1 MKIMQKYFLALVP
14 PAEILEK
21 AESIKQEI
29 RGKFNVKYALK
40 SPAHITLKMPFSY
53 NEAKEAVLCEQLSVF
68 ASRFKPFKVE
78 LGKINTFGKRVI
90 FLGVEPSAPLL
101 LLQSALK
108 TFCKK
113 ELNLIDELSD
123 RNYHPHMTLAFK
135 DLKTTKFDGI
145 LELAKSREFE
155 ADFLA
160 QGFYLLKREEG
171 NWRVKEQF
179 FFSSAKSIESPQIND
194 QL

>member
-1 MKIMQKYFLALVP
+1 MQKYFLALVP

-108 TFCKK
+108 SFCKK
-113 ELNLIDELSD
+113 ELNLVDELSD

-135 DLKTTKFDGI
+135 DLKATKFDDVLG
-145 LELAKSREFE
+145 LAKSKEFDAE
-155 ADFLA
+155 FIAK
-160 QGFYLLKREEG
+160 GFYLLKRADGKWKIHREIP
-171 NWRVKEQF
+171 
-179 FFSSAKSIESPQIND
+179 FSSGGLMDTLPGNREI
-194 QL
+194 